1 MFIRHFKISS
11 FSSNLAATA
20 LLQITHGKNRN
31 LLQTGTERV
40 MHVNFAWFYRLYP
53 PRTEH
58 WTLDANSWENDG
70 NTFLSANL
78 ANAVLNVVILQ
89 FVYEYSLCRSL
100 QRCPVVCVLFKNL
113 MGRHASF
120 SWPSNASRHK
130 VFKYCQTVFKFKGG
144 ADEHK
149 VPAQIFVFKLGRHS
163 SCSYQT
169 SWLFLKLTGE
179 HFGQSRS
186 QALSLFFL
194 PFRWGE
200 VCVTGS
206 NATSSNQGLSSR
218 TREANQTEP
227 KIKVAFWCVI

>member
-89 FVYEYSLCRSL
+89 FFYEYSLCRSL

-144 ADEHK
+144 AVEHK
-149 VPAQIFVFKLGRHS
+149 VAAQIF
-163 SCSYQT
+163 
-169 SWLFLKLTGE
+169 FLNLDGIQVVVIKPHDFFWNLPG
-179 HFGQSRS
+179 SILVNLDPR
-186 QALSLFFL
+186 LSLSFSSLFV
-194 PFRWGE
+194 E
-200 VCVTGS
+200 VKFVLQVVTRPA
-206 NATSSNQGLSSR
+206 ATRVSLL
-218 TREANQTEP
+218 
-227 KIKVAFWCVI
+227 